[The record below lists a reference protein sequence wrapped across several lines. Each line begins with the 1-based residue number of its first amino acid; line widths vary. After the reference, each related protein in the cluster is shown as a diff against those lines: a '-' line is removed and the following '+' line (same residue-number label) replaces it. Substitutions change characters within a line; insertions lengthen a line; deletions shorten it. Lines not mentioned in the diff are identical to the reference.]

1 MFSIWSLVTG
11 WSNEKD
17 KVRKTNIARSIE
29 SYLGNGTVAEIQG
42 DLISNDTLREGESRP
57 DEISGTAWSQQLW
70 VNFQKLFNPIP
81 LSISISFLFQKSS
94 LTNWIFCLFQT
105 RFLQVTQAIT
115 I

>member
-1 MFSIWSLVTG
+1 M
-11 WSNEKD
+11 
-17 KVRKTNIARSIE
+17 
-29 SYLGNGTVAEIQG
+29 AEIQG